1 MSLSPYHDPIHPA
14 KSGIDNSAAQ
24 LAIIQIQLNLEALR
38 NQRKDLEYCP
48 SRSLFFLGWLK
59 NIFILLGSIVTIIGI
74 AIFRSK
80 TGFILFLFGI
90 VLFIILYFIA
100 KALKRATA
108 KDKQQ
113 WEGTSGKTIQS
124 LDEEIT
130 RKIIELDTFQG
141 IVAGK

>member
-1 MSLSPYHDPIHPA
+1 MSLSPDIHLLHPA
-14 KSGIDNSAAQ
+14 KPGIDSSAAQ
-24 LAIIQIQLNLEALR
+24 LAIIQIQLKLEDLR
-38 NQRKDLEYCP
+38 NQRKDLTYCP
-48 SRSLFFLGWLK
+48 SRSLVFLGWLR

-74 AIFRSK
+74 AIFRTK
-80 TGFILFLFGI
+80 IGFIMFLFGI
-90 VLFIILYFIA
+90 ALFIILYFIV
-100 KALKRATA
+100 KTLKRATA
-108 KDKQQ
+108 EEKQR